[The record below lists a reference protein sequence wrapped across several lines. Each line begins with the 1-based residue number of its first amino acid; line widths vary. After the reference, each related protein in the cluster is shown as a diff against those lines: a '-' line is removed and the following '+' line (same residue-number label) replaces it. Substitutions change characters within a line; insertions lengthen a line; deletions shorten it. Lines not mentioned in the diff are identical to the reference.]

1 MDRKCVF
8 PNLSNLIIMADG
20 FFFVAVKKLTTNLRF
35 ARGRTKINQV
45 WCMSVRPSI
54 HLCFPPPHT
63 ILYRRFTPYCF
74 ILNGCLAGNNAK
86 DNNKNQNRRAEDKQT
101 DSGNPCKSGLCVTFL
116 HDKLR
121 DEFFLWNTDKHA
133 TLGFHF
139 WHDR

>member
-1 MDRKCVF
+1 MHIDMDRKCVF

-35 ARGRTKINQV
+35 ARGRKNPGMMYV
-45 WCMSVRPSI
+45 RPSVRPSI

-86 DNNKNQNRRAEDKQT
+86 DNNKNQNRRAEDRK
-101 DSGNPCKSGLCVTFL
+101 N
-116 HDKLR
+116 
-121 DEFFLWNTDKHA
+121 
-133 TLGFHF
+133 
-139 WHDR
+139 